1 MPNRILTEEEREK
14 LFQPLINEVRH
25 RLEELSQGNSDLLWA
40 LRRKLYKT
48 LTYDER
54 DNPTNRR
61 ILKEVKRA
69 IQQNKC
75 ATCAKTLPQR
85 NAVLDRFEAMK
96 GYTED
101 NTRLI
106 CPECNIQIQEE
117 RGYR

>member
-1 MPNRILTEEEREK
+1 M
-14 LFQPLINEVRH
+14 
-25 RLEELSQGNSDLLWA
+25 WA

-69 IQQNKC
+69 IQKNICVCGKG
-75 ATCAKTLPQR
+75 LPEK

-106 CPECNIQIQEE
+106 CPECNVRIRVE
-117 RGYR
+117 RGYKYTSEQPGCSGSPINKASAEREC